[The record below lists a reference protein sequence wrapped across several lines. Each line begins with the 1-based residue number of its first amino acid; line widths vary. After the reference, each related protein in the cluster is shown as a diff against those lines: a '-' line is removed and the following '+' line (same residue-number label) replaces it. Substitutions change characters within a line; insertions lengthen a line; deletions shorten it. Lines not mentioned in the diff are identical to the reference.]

1 MAEFI
6 IRGKHYEIP
15 GQEKMGELR
24 VIEKVTGITHREYR
38 KRLLEQQERFSAP
51 DVDELSVMEQWTM
64 LDEIVRAGRVA
75 LAVARANPGWSTNEV
90 ARFVDDLAWDEVDIQ
105 TDDEEEDDARPP
117 DQTQTASETGSGSA
131 SPSNSDSATDSSES
145 TPASSGVQ
153 TSPTSQEEQSAS
165 TT

>member
-6 IRGKHYEIP
+6 IRGKRYEIP
-15 GQEKMGELR
+15 GQEKLGELR

-38 KRLLEQQERFSAP
+38 KRLLEQQQRFADP
-51 DVDELSVMEQWTM
+51 EVDNLSVMEQWTM

-90 ARFVDDLAWDEVDIQ
+90 ARFVDDLAWDEVDIE
-105 TDDEEEDDARPP
+105 TDNEEEDDARPP
-117 DQTQTASETGSGSA
+117 GQTPTASETGSDSA
-131 SPSNSDSATDSSES
+131 SLSSSDSATDSNES
-145 TPASSGVQ
+145 NPANSGAQ
-153 TSPTSQEEQSAS
+153 TLPTSPEEQSAS